1 MNTLW
6 YNKPASDW
14 NTALPVG
21 NGRLGAMVFG
31 NVGHE
36 VIQLNEESVW
46 SGPYKNRNNPSCRD
60 YLKEVRSLLSKGKIA
75 EAQELAFETMT
86 GLPQHEAVYQT
97 AGELNI
103 DFYTEATKGLQGPI
117 SLRSHVFDDN
127 TCYRRELDLET
138 AIATTSF
145 STESNT
151 PSTADFSDGT
161 TGSSITY
168 KREVF
173 ASARAN
179 VIVVH
184 ISASIPKSVYFR
196 ANLYRGIWSGKNY
209 AISDDTIAF
218 QDVHGIP
225 FGIVVMATASGGT
238 VCTRGGCIVVEGA
251 DEATLY
257 LDIESA
263 FRNKHYANKKGDVSR
278 RLYSLAAWSTDLA
291 LKNVCFASGA
301 PYTAVKADHIDEYG
315 YWFKQISFSLKQPQ
329 TDEAQSADSQ
339 TDMQDTMPTDELLL
353 HPESKSLAE
362 LYYNF
367 SRYLL
372 ISCSRKPGTLPATLQ
387 GLWCKDMD
395 PPWGSKYTININT
408 EMNYWPANMC
418 SISNTELPLFSLL
431 ARAYKNGKKTAR
443 TMYGCDGYVAHH
455 NLDIWGDTAPQDDW
469 LPGTYWVLGAAWI
482 ATHIREHYE
491 YTLDRK
497 FLRKNYYLLRE
508 ACRFFSEYLVPSE
521 DGKSLELSP
530 SVSPENTYRLANGAT
545 GSLCEGCEMDNRILE
560 HLFTATIQSAKDLG
574 FPDTS
579 ADLIQFRAIRQKL
592 MPPVVTSE
600 NTIREWNG
608 DYFETEPGH
617 RHISQLYGLFPGHT
631 ITLTRTPALAE
642 AAHNTIEKRLA
653 NGGGH
658 TGWSQ
663 AWIMN
668 FRASLHESDEA
679 YKSLVSLFTKSTL
692 PNLFDNHPPFQIDG
706 NFGALA
712 AMTRMIVQC
721 ELVDSKVEI
730 ELLPALPKEWDCGSL
745 KNVSLKGNL
754 KLDIAWTNGQII
766 EGKLYTKPGSSYI
779 EEIVVCYQGK
789 RYDARLVDGM
799 LDVMNVL
806 PSTV

>member
-6 YNKPASDW
+6 YNKPAADW

-31 NVGHE
+31 NTGHE
-36 VIQLNEESVW
+36 IIQLNEESIW
-46 SGPYKNRNNPSCRD
+46 SGPFNNRNNPSCHSHINEIR
-60 YLKEVRSLLSKGKIA
+60 ELLSKGKLD
-75 EAQELAFETMT
+75 EAQELAYETMT
-86 GLPQHEAVYQT
+86 GLPQNETVYQT

-103 DFYTEATKGLQGPI
+103 DFYTEATKGLQGPL
-117 SLRSHVFDDN
+117 SGRKNSFEDN

-138 AIATTSF
+138 AVAATSF
-145 STESNT
+145 SVESNV
-151 PSTADFSDGT
+151 PSTADFSDKSA
-161 TGSSITY
+161 GSSITY

-173 ASARAN
+173 ASAPAN
-179 VIVVH
+179 VIAVH
-184 ISASIPKSVYFR
+184 ITASLPKSVYFR

-209 AISDDTIAF
+209 AISDDTITL
-218 QDVHGIP
+218 QDTHGIP
-225 FGIVVMATASGGT
+225 FGIVVMAVASGGT

-257 LDIESA
+257 IDIESA
-263 FRNKHYANKKGDVSR
+263 FRNKGYVHSKGNVTR
-278 RLYSLAAWSTDLA
+278 RLSSLADWCSDLA
-291 LKNVCFASGA
+291 LKNVCFAAGA
-301 PYTAVKADHIDEYG
+301 SYSAVKSEHISEYMHW
-315 YWFKQISFSLKQPQ
+315 YNEIAFSLSPE
-329 TDEAQSADSQ
+329 TTSE
-339 TDMQDTMPTDELLL
+339 MPTDELLM
-353 HPESKSLAE
+353 HPESKALAE

-418 SISNTELPLFSLL
+418 SLSNTELPLFSLL

-455 NLDIWGDTAPQDDW
+455 NMDIWGDTAPQDDW
-469 LPGTYWVLGAAWI
+469 LPGTYWVLGAAWL
-482 ATHIREHYE
+482 ATHVREHFE

-497 FLRKNYYLLRE
+497 FLKRNYYLLRE

-521 DGKSLELSP
+521 DGKSLVLSP
-530 SVSPENTYRLANGAT
+530 SVSPENTYRLANGMT

-560 HLFTATIQSAKDLG
+560 HLFTATIQSAEDLG
-574 FPDTS
+574 YQENS
-579 ADLIQFRAIRQKL
+579 SDLIQFRAVRQKL
-592 MPPVVTSE
+592 VPPVVTPE
-600 NTIREWNG
+600 NTIREWNA
-608 DYFETEPGH
+608 DCFETELGH

-631 ITLTRTPALAE
+631 ITPTRTPALAE

-679 YKSLVSLFTKSTL
+679 YKSLISLFSKSTL

-706 NFGALA
+706 NFGALT
-712 AMTRMIVQC
+712 AMTRMIVQS
-721 ELVDSKVEI
+721 ELVNGKVEI
-730 ELLPALPKEWDCGSL
+730 ELLPALPHAWDCGSL
-745 KNVSLKGNL
+745 KNVSLKGNI
-754 KLDIAWTNGQII
+754 KLDIEWSNGQITS
-766 EGKLYTKPGSSYI
+766 GKLTTKPGTPYL
-779 EEIVVCYQGK
+779 EDIVVCYQGK
-789 RYDARLVDGM
+789 RYEARLVDGA
-799 LDVMNVL
+799 LDVMNIL